1 MRVPDLLG
9 PADLPAAELHAA
21 RLDGELFPLAEGFAS
36 IAGLD
41 GPGLRAAAAAVGR
54 SERLIADRRT
64 AAWVW
69 GVTARPPRP
78 LEFCVDIRAR
88 TRPPRDP
95 LVSVREVVL
104 DEEDVVRFPGGGA
117 VTTPLRTAVDL
128 ARTEGAEAQRA
139 GTRGDDGGCAELLRG
154 LGAFEAVTVAAAA
167 ALMDR
172 RRNLS
177 GKRAA
182 LAVLRAALG
191 SESALSR

>member
-104 DEEDVVRFPGGGA
+104 DEEDVMRFPGGGA

-128 ARTEGAEAQRA
+128 ARTD
-139 GTRGDDGGCAELLRG
+139 GDDGGCAELLRG